1 MFSVF
6 FILAG
11 RFGVYGSA
19 FVNLIFLCL
28 HLTSVLVLAWAYCTK
43 ECIIVLN
50 IGSWVRLPNLYID
63 WGFTF
68 DSVSILFFCLVGLI
82 AFCVQIYSLN
92 YMWGDPYQIKF
103 IAYLWLFLFF
113 MEVLLV
119 SNNFMLLFLG
129 WEGVGICSFLLV
141 SFWNQRVRAVKA
153 GLKAVLF
160 NKVGDVCV
168 LFSFAFMLFLVGSL
182 SVELVSSCL
191 PLFYFVSARTW
202 CFLSVIDLVAVFIFI
217 GVMSKSVQFGLH
229 VWVLDAMEGPT
240 PVSALIH
247 AATMVTVGVY
257 LLIRCSFIIEYS
269 STVRILAVFVG
280 GATVFIA
287 TLAAAYQTD
296 LKSVIAY
303 STSSQLGYMV
313 IACGI
318 SNYGVAVFHLLNHGF
333 FKALLFLVAGIVI
346 HTLRDEQDI
355 RRMGGLF
362 YILPWS
368 YCFFGV
374 ASLSLFGVSYFS
386 GSFSKEALLISL
398 FGLPFT
404 LVNGFYHLL
413 LVSAFCTVGYSLRLI
428 YLVFIVQPLGFKNV
442 FAKIGEQA
450 SIVNILLLTLLTLL
464 SVTSGYFLSAV
475 FIKGTHTLFSSDLAT
490 ASNYGFN
497 VGVSEVLLLQQA
509 YSVPLIMIFIIILGW
524 VLTAL
529 VFTKPFCVLVRPEH
543 VFFSAF
549 LHSGFLVN
557 FNYVYFFSAKLL
569 QKVWKVFNIERTW
582 VFEQV
587 HSISSLG
594 FTLYAAVSGLFYTKK
609 TSGVFETALHVYMLS
624 TVLLLYFI

>member
-1 MFSVF
+1 
-6 FILAG
+6 
-11 RFGVYGSA
+11 
-19 FVNLIFLCL
+19 
-28 HLTSVLVLAWAYCTK
+28 
-43 ECIIVLN
+43 
-50 IGSWVRLPNLYID
+50 
-63 WGFTF
+63 
-68 DSVSILFFCLVGLI
+68 
-82 AFCVQIYSLN
+82 
-92 YMWGDPYQIKF
+92 
-103 IAYLWLFLFF
+103 
-113 MEVLLV
+113 
-119 SNNFMLLFLG
+119 
-129 WEGVGICSFLLV
+129 
-141 SFWNQRVRAVKA
+141 
-153 GLKAVLF
+153 
-160 NKVGDVCV
+160 
-168 LFSFAFMLFLVGSL
+168 
-182 SVELVSSCL
+182 
-191 PLFYFVSARTW
+191 
-202 CFLSVIDLVAVFIFI
+202 
-217 GVMSKSVQFGLH
+217 MSKSVQFGLH

-509 YSVPLIMIFIIILGW
+509 YSVPLIMIFIIILG
-524 VLTAL
+524 
-529 VFTKPFCVLVRPEH
+529 
-543 VFFSAF
+543 
-549 LHSGFLVN
+549 
-557 FNYVYFFSAKLL
+557 
-569 QKVWKVFNIERTW
+569 
-582 VFEQV
+582 
-587 HSISSLG
+587 
-594 FTLYAAVSGLFYTKK
+594 
-609 TSGVFETALHVYMLS
+609 
-624 TVLLLYFI
+624 